1 MIKNSSLVTPGPV
14 PFHLTPRVPETHQ
27 TDFGLLLLRCFAL
40 RSDTNRSYCV
50 TYSAVMENK
59 CSISDHQHVHISQ
72 IYLLHGRHRVGVT
85 LHQSR
90 RGTSLEAS
98 GNQRLQDT
106 KCMLHTFRK
115 KQGANIRRLFS
126 DDLTSME
133 HPMRE
138 PRATAFFMML

>member
-1 MIKNSSLVTPGPV
+1 MIKNSLVTPGPV

-40 RSDTNRSYCV
+40 DQTQTDHTV

-115 KQGANIRRLFS
+115 KQGANI
-126 DDLTSME
+126 
-133 HPMRE
+133 
-138 PRATAFFMML
+138 